1 MQKIYPCIWLKDR
14 ADEAAKFYVSLFEN
28 SKIGFTSY
36 VGKSGAEIS
45 GQKVGSVLTV
55 DLEIGGQLMQLL
67 NGGTYYKLNPS
78 TSIYVWCKTEKEIDH
93 LWKNLSAQGAVLFE
107 LQKYPWAEKYG
118 WCTDRFGLSWQLMI
132 GEGPAKIAPALLF
145 TGEAYGKGEKA
156 LNFYLSKFKNSK
168 IEFMH
173 KDPSTNTVLH
183 SVFKLDGVPFVL
195 MEGPSKGKEDMG
207 LNGAMSFVIYCKD
220 QNEIDKYWDTI
231 KRAGSP
237 EVCGWIED
245 EFGVSWQVVP
255 AMMIELLKD
264 SNTKKVES
272 MMAAMMKME
281 KLEIELLKNAFDK
294 PVFEG

>member
-1 MQKIYPCIWLKDR
+1 MQKIYPCIWLKER

-28 SKIGFTSY
+28 STIGFTSY

-55 DLEIGGQLMQLL
+55 DLEIGGQSMQLL

-78 TSIYVWCKTEKEIDH
+78 TSIYVWCETEKEIDH
-93 LWKNLSAQGAVLFE
+93 LWKNLSAQGTVLFE

-132 GEGPAKIAPALLF
+132 GKGPAKIAPALLF

-156 LNFYLSKFKNSK
+156 VNFYLSKFKNSK

-195 MEGPSKGKEDMG
+195 MEGPSKGKEEMG
-207 LNGAMSFVIYCKD
+207 LNGAMSFVINCKD
-220 QNEIDKYWDTI
+220 QNEIDIYWNSI

-237 EVCGWIED
+237 EACGWIED

-255 AMMIELLKD
+255 TMMIELLKD
-264 SNTKKVES
+264 SNTQKVES

-294 PVFEG
+294 PVFES